1 MTKNLFLLFSIYF
14 FVAQAIIVGLLT
26 GNVLFYQIGAINAGA
41 ILVISILYA
50 LFTTPD
56 QPKEKKHL
64 SAPVVKEEP
73 AKAKPETPTPT
84 HHEEEKEKIKEEKAP
99 YKEPIAEKSTHQVQ
113 VVQAIPSASKKR
125 KKA

>member
-50 LFTTPD
+50 TFTTPD
-56 QPKEKKHL
+56 QPKEKKPIP
-64 SAPVVKEEP
+64 APIIKEEP
-73 AKAKPETPTPT
+73 VKAKPETPAPT
-84 HHEEEKEKIKEEKAP
+84 YRNEEKEKIKEEKAP
-99 YKEPIAEKSTHQVQ
+99 YKEPVAEKTTHQVQ
-113 VVQAIPSASKKR
+113 VVQPTPSSSKKR
-125 KKA
+125 KKT